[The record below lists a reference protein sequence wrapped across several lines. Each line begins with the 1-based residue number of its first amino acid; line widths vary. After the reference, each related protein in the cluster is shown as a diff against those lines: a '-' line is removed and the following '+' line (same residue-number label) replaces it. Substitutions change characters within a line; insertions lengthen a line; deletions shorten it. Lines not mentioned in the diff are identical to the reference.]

1 MEHITIHMFRKF
13 AIYYQGRE
21 ITRPLSKSPK
31 SISLLKYLILNKDTP
46 ISISKLIEVFWNE
59 ESGSN
64 PESALKTLISRTR
77 KALSKE
83 DPKLRDCIV
92 TDKGTYQWKP
102 PFSCEIDVFAFEELC
117 QRILTYSCEG
127 PGCRDQ
133 FGQILQLYR
142 GNLETSS
149 SEEWLRGWSIYYQE
163 MYLKLVFRFI
173 DYLKEGKDYEG
184 VINIC
189 RSALNIDPFDENL
202 NLELMYAL
210 KETKQNNAAMIHY
223 RHATNMYDK
232 YLGLGPTEKMLE
244 FYTLL
249 TKSDAGIKDNMD
261 TIKSNLLSQNPD
273 DRAFVCD
280 YYIFK
285 DIYQIQIRN
294 AERWGV
300 QMFLAMAMVEHVEPG
315 EEFTPLVLD
324 HIMQDLL
331 KVLISNLRKGDII
344 TRYSPSQ
351 FAVLLQMSSQLD
363 GDMVTERLRERFQ
376 EINSNLCARLVFQ
389 VDPVIE
395 ERLMQSHWA

>member
-46 ISISKLIEVFWNE
+46 VSINKLIEVFWSE

-83 DPKLRDCIV
+83 DPKLRNCIV
-92 TDKGTYQWKP
+92 TDQGTYQWKP
-102 PFSCEIDVFAFEELC
+102 PVSCEIDVFAFEKLC
-117 QRILTYSCEG
+117 QRLLACFCDES
-127 PGCRDQ
+127 GCKDQ
-133 FGQILQLYR
+133 FGQIIQLYR

-149 SEEWLRGWSIYYQE
+149 SEEWIRGFSMYYQE

-173 DYLKEGKDYEG
+173 AYLKTEGDYDEI
-184 VINIC
+184 INIC
-189 RSALNIDPFDENL
+189 RSGLNIDPFDETL

-210 KETKQNNAAMIHY
+210 RETSQNNAAMIHY
-223 RHATNMYDK
+223 RHATNMYHK
-232 YLGLGPTEKMLE
+232 YMGLEPTEKMLE

-249 TKSDAGIKDNMD
+249 TKSEAGLKDNMD
-261 TIKSNLLSQNPD
+261 IIKNNLLAPKSND
-273 DRAFVCD
+273 KAFVCD

-285 DIYQIQIRN
+285 DIYQIQVRN

-315 EEFTPLVLD
+315 EGFTPFALD

-351 FAVLLQMSSQLD
+351 FAILLQMSSQLA
-363 GDMVTERLRERFQ
+363 GDMVTERLREKFQ
-376 EINSNLCARLVFQ
+376 EINSNLCANLVFQ
-389 VDPVIE
+389 VDPVMKE
-395 ERLMQSHWA
+395 NLL